1 MDVRQLAYFLAVV
14 RHQHFGRAAEQLR
27 IAQPSLSQAI
37 RTLERE
43 LGVPL
48 FHRVGRGIVLSD
60 AGSQLVEPAR
70 QVLRDVDS
78 AKAAVQSVRGLQRGR
93 VELVSMPSPGMEPL
107 ATIMSD
113 FTGAHPAVSVTVEAA
128 FTPEE
133 VIHSV
138 KTGRTEL
145 GLLGAAATPLT
156 DGLKVLH
163 VEDQPLVLIS
173 PPGAGSRESGDEGHE
188 RTGQHEETQ
197 PGTRPGTGPGGT
209 IRRGQLDAMRLV
221 VSKPGS
227 LMRQLVDD
235 VLSSGVNARI
245 VVEVEHRTSIL
256 PMVLAGVG
264 HAVMPSSW
272 TQLAQRAGALVR
284 HIEPVS
290 LLRIVF
296 VARNT
301 ALTPA
306 AQAFAA
312 HVERYAAQLP
322 DGTRH
327 HEA

>member
-1 MDVRQLAYFLAVV
+1 MDARQLAYFLAVV
-14 RHQHFGRAAEQLR
+14 RHQHFGRAAEQLH
-27 IAQPSLSQAI
+27 IAQPSLSQAM

-70 QVLRDVDS
+70 QVLRDLDS
-78 AKAAVQSVRGLQRGR
+78 AKAAAQSVRGLQRGR

-107 ATIMSD
+107 ATIMND
-113 FTGAHPAVSVTVEAA
+113 FTSRHPTMTATVEAA

-133 VIHSV
+133 VIHFV
-138 KTGRTEL
+138 KTGRAEL
-145 GLLGAAATPLT
+145 GVLGAASTPPAE
-156 DGLKVLH
+156 GVRVLH
-163 VEDQPLVLIS
+163 IEDQPLVLIS
-173 PPGAGSRESGDEGHE
+173 PPGSGEGTPPGHE
-188 RTGQHEETQ
+188 RRKAR
-197 PGTRPGTGPGGT
+197 TRPA
-209 IRRGQLDAMRLV
+209 IERRQLHAMRLV

-235 VLSSGVNARI
+235 VLSSGVGAQI

-272 TQLAQRAGALVR
+272 THLAETAGAHVR

-290 LLRIVF
+290 LLRITF
-296 VARNT
+296 VTRAA

-306 AQAFAA
+306 AQAFTVC
-312 HVERYAAQLP
+312 VERYAAQP
-322 DGTRH
+322 SSSAVMDSDS
-327 HEA
+327 